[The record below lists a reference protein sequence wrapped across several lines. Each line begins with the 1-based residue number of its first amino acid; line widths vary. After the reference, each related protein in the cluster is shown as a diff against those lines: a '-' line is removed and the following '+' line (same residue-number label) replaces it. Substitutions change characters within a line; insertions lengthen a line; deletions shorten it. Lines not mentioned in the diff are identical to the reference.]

1 MIQFWLILKRIVP
14 KIREC
19 TIFIRVILDEKI
31 LIDRAIWI
39 LQRESDFCWSQHK
52 FCWHK
57 QGVKI
62 MDKKWKV
69 HIKKYFPTN
78 FYAFSTTTSEVNRGR
93 GSNLPPPVNE
103 GLLMVLGQLPP
114 RKIAS
119 NPKTS
124 PNPNPNPNQKAIS
137 LRGNFLVVSQ
147 P

>member
-1 MIQFWLILKRIVP
+1 
-14 KIREC
+14 
-19 TIFIRVILDEKI
+19 
-31 LIDRAIWI
+31 
-39 LQRESDFCWSQHK
+39 
-52 FCWHK
+52 
-57 QGVKI
+57 

-124 PNPNPNPNQKAIS
+124 PNPNPNPNQTAIS